1 MRMFARA
8 MVKLAGLLGASA
20 MLGASIAL
28 TLPLGLDVVDRTGV
42 PVPCGTGLNPS
53 YDVAAKQDL
62 LNLDQHTLAGPAYAL
77 SDYTE
82 QCEELVTDRRMAA
95 LSVGGGGAMLLL
107 AVLAGPYATRRLTS
121 RRGRQ
126 GQYPGA
132 AEPVGD
138 QPHHAGMQA
147 QRLADEIP
155 AGVTQSI
162 LEQPVSQQIGRHRQA
177 AAAAS
182 ALCGNGF
189 REGSFGA
196 AGRASGGVGQLYPIA
211 GNGRQQ

>member
-1 MRMFARA
+1 MTVFTLGEATT
-8 MVKLAGLLGASA
+8 LALGNMATGRRVRS
-20 MLGASIAL
+20 GA
-28 TLPLGLDVVDRTGV
+28 VHRTGA
-42 PVPCGTGLNPS
+42 PVPCGTGLNPF

-82 QCEELVTDRRMAA
+82 QCEALVTDRRMAA
-95 LSVGGGGAMLLL
+95 LTVGGGGAMLLL
-107 AVLAGPYATRRLTS
+107 AVLAGPYAARSLTS

-155 AGVTQSI
+155 TGVTQPI
-162 LEQPVSQQIGRHRQA
+162 LEESIGQQIGRHRDA
-177 AAAAS
+177 AAAP
-182 ALCGNGF
+182 ALRGYGF
-189 REGSFGA
+189 GQAGFGD
-196 AGRASGGVGQLYPIA
+196 AGRAGGGIGQLYAIA
-211 GNGRQQ
+211 GNG